1 MRRGAEEG
9 VRLTR
14 LPRVVVYR
22 FGSFGLDTQARE
34 LRAHGA
40 VVHLEPQVFDVL
52 AYLIANRDRL
62 VPKEELLDTVW
73 GSRFV
78 TESALASRLKSARAA
93 VGDDGATQALIRTER
108 GRGYRFVGTVREDAA
123 PLWTPAG
130 RLPSAR
136 TSLIGRRA
144 DLDALGE
151 LLRRHRLVTITG
163 PGGAGKSTLGI
174 EVARGLP
181 DVAFV
186 ELASV
191 HEPDEITRAV
201 AEATSVE
208 GAAADDPELLVASLA
223 TRPVTLVLDNCEH
236 LLDGVVALADRLL
249 DANPAAQ
256 LLATSREVLG
266 IDGEAVH
273 PLGSLG
279 SDAATLFVTRA
290 EAASRRP
297 RLDPADPIVVELCDR
312 LDGLPLAIELAAA
325 QLRHLTLADLLAR
338 LDDRLGLLV
347 GGRPRAGARHAT
359 LLGTLQWSHQLLSEP
374 ARDFFD
380 RLGIFPASF
389 DLPAATA
396 VATAPLDRITTDPV
410 AVTNTLGDLVA
421 KSLVVHDEGRYRLL
435 ETIRLYAAQRMD
447 AAGRRPAL
455 TEAVRRHVVNRV
467 TAQSR
472 VHAWLSAEG
481 AARARDDIANV
492 RLAFAASVAARAYTD
507 AVDIMISLSTLWR
520 NAASYSEGLR
530 WADMLRPCE
539 LAPRDRLWLH
549 ILEADLGLGS
559 GDPRRMADAAHAAVA
574 LASGVDDPAAAV
586 IGGMYRSLAAITRP
600 ERAVAGF
607 DAVCSHAYAAGGDG
621 LDRVVRAFRAVAL
634 LWADRPDEV
643 RAEVRALTD
652 SPGHG
657 YDGYICVWAAY
668 MVALLDRDGP
678 WMRRLMNLQID
689 NVRRSGLRE
698 NWLTMFDTALMMIAD
713 GDDYLPTLDRARRRA
728 EAEGRRADA
737 DIVFALAYAAACQD
751 NWPLAAELL
760 EACSDSLF
768 HDTANFTQHRAVR
781 DLLVR
786 PRLSAEELAA
796 AKERAGHRTISET
809 LTAHGLDPDP
819 AHPS

>member
-1 MRRGAEEG
+1 M
-9 VRLTR
+9 
-14 LPRVVVYR
+14 VVYR
-22 FGSFGLDTQARE
+22 FGSFGLDTRARE
-34 LRAHGA
+34 LRAHGT

-52 AYLIANRDRL
+52 AHLIANRDRL

-78 TESALASRLKSARAA
+78 TESALASRLRSVRAA

-108 GRGYRFVGTVREDAA
+108 GRGYRFVGTVREEVT
-123 PLWTPAG
+123 PLWTAAG

-136 TSLIGRRA
+136 TPLIGRRA
-144 DLDALGE
+144 DIDALRE
-151 LLRRHRLVTITG
+151 LLSGHRLVTITG

-174 EVARGLP
+174 EVARSMP

-186 ELASV
+186 ELAAV
-191 HEPDEITRAV
+191 RGPGEIIRAV

-208 GAAADDPELLVASLA
+208 GAAADDPGLLVASLA
-223 TRPVTLVLDNCEH
+223 ARPLTLVLDNCEH
-236 LLDGVVALADRLL
+236 LLDGVAVLADRLL

-256 LLATSREVLG
+256 LLATSREPLG

-279 SDAATLFVTRA
+279 PDAATLFVTRA

-297 RLDPADPIVVELCDR
+297 RLDPADPSVVELCDR

-359 LLGTLQWSHQLLSEP
+359 LVGTLQWSHQLLAEP
-374 ARDFFD
+374 ARDLFD

-396 VATAPLDRITTDPV
+396 VATARLGGTTTDPV
-410 AVTNTLGDLVA
+410 AATNTLGDLVA
-421 KSLVVHDEGRYRLL
+421 KNLVVHDEGRYRLL

-447 AAGRRPAL
+447 TAGSRPGL
-455 TEAVRRHVVNRV
+455 VEAVRQHVVTRV

-481 AARARDDIANV
+481 AARNRDDIANV
-492 RLAFAASVAARAYTD
+492 RLAFEASVAGSAYVD
-507 AVDIMISLSTLWR
+507 AVDIMIGLSTLWR
-520 NAASYSEGLR
+520 NAASYAEGLR
-530 WADMLRPCE
+530 WADMLRPLA

-559 GDPRRMADAAHAAVA
+559 GDPRKMADAAHAAVA
-574 LASGVDDPAAAV
+574 LASDVDDPAAAV
-586 IGGMYRSLAAITRP
+586 IAGMYRSLAAITRP
-600 ERAVAGF
+600 DRAVAGF
-607 DAVCSHAYAAGGDG
+607 DAIYPHAYDAGGRA
-621 LDRVVRAFRAVAL
+621 LDRLVRAFRAVAL

-643 RAEVRALTD
+643 SAEVQALTD

-657 YDGYICVWAAY
+657 YDRYICIWAAF
-668 MVALLDRDGP
+668 MKALLERDGP
-678 WMRRLMNLQID
+678 RLRRLMDIQID
-689 NVRRSGLRE
+689 NVHRSGLRE
-698 NWLTMFDTALMMIAD
+698 NWLTMFDTALTMIAHGED
-713 GDDYLPTLDRARRRA
+713 HLPTLDRARRRA

-760 EACSDSLF
+760 EASSDSLF
-768 HDTANFTQHRAVR
+768 RDTANFTQHRAVR

-786 PRLSAEELAA
+786 PKLSPEELAT
-796 AKERAGHRTISET
+796 AKQRAKSRTIHEI

-819 AHPS
+819 PSTPQS